1 MKILPPI
8 IDSHKSDPFK
18 GDALDRIKYGEG
30 LMNLVTSTNEPLV
43 IALDAPWGEGKTTFV
58 KMWQAQLEQSN
69 VPTIYIDAFA
79 YDYID
84 DAFVLLAGAITAY
97 AKEQDVT
104 IEELKT
110 QIKEVGVNLLDLA
123 TDVALKIASGGTLDK
138 NTIKELTEN
147 LVDKRLN
154 AYGDHTET
162 FAQFR
167 KQLSKL
173 PKELHK
179 KSNKEST
186 ATEDDHNSKSLVIII
201 DELDRCKPP
210 FAVHLIET
218 IKHFFSVNSVVFVL
232 AMNKT
237 QLENAIKGVY
247 GQETDAKTYLQKFIA
262 IETTLP
268 NNKDLETGTV
278 VQYAQKLFKHHG
290 FSLLEQFGRDGLEQL
305 EIIPLSHYFKLSL
318 RQIERV
324 FTNIAL
330 FYICHPKVEPLPIVS
345 ILAAL
350 KVVDHSFFNKLV
362 QITEKTAKKQL
373 SFMVDIFDNT
383 HWHNQDL
390 IEEYGR
396 GKLVRIIEPWIES
409 AFMTNEMYDR
419 YTDDPPYIVH
429 FDPSKQVELAKVYMK
444 YSSKRNIYE
453 GFRYFVNAFNSFNTR
468 VDTRD

>member
-110 QIKEVGVNLLDLA
+110 QIKEVGVNLF
-123 TDVALKIASGGTLDK
+123 DVALKTTTGGLVGKDAITQ
-138 NTIKELTEN
+138 LTKD
-147 LVDKRLN
+147 LVQKRLN
-154 AYGDHTET
+154 AYGDHTKT

-167 KQLSKL
+167 KQLSTL
-173 PKELHK
+173 PQELHK
-179 KSNKEST
+179 KLNKGST
-186 ATEDDHNSKSLVIII
+186 DIIDHNNPKSLVIII

-218 IKHFFSVNSVVFVL
+218 IKHFFSVNSVIFVL
-232 AMNKT
+232 AMNKK
-237 QLENAIKGVY
+237 QLQNAIKGVY
-247 GQETDAKTYLQKFIA
+247 GPETDAKTYLQKFIS
-262 IETTLP
+262 IETILP
-268 NNKDLETGTV
+268 KNKDLKTGTV
-278 VQYAQKLFKHHG
+278 VHYAEKLFKHHE
-290 FSLLEQFGRDGLEQL
+290 FSLLERFGSDGLQQL
-305 EIIPLSHYFKLSL
+305 YIIPLSQHFQLSL

-324 FTNIAL
+324 FTYIAL
-330 FYICHPKVEPLPIVS
+330 FYICYPKVEPLPIVS
-345 ILAAL
+345 ILATL
-350 KVVDHSFFNKLV
+350 KVVDHSFFNKLL
-362 QITEKTAKKQL
+362 QLTDETAIDELIKTAPWR
-373 SFMVDIFDNT
+373 NP
-383 HWHNQDL
+383 DL
-390 IEEYGR
+390 IEESEKNKLERMIERWLEVPFIRR
-396 GKLVRIIEPWIES
+396 GNYNFSILEKSEIKRIQQI
-409 AFMTNEMYDR
+409 
-419 YTDDPPYIVH
+419 YIDQSPNSITV
-429 FDPSKQVELAKVYMK
+429 
-444 YSSKRNIYE
+444 E
-453 GFRYFVNAFNSFNTR
+453 GFLFFVNAFNAFNTR
-468 VDTRD
+468 VDTSG

>member
-18 GDALDRIKYGEG
+18 DDALGREDYGKG

-79 YDYID
+79 HDYID
-84 DAFVLLAGAITAY
+84 DAFALLAGAITAY

-104 IEELKT
+104 IEELKN

-123 TDVALKIASGGTLDK
+123 TDVALKTASGGTLDK
-138 NTIKELTEN
+138 NAIKELTEN

-167 KQLSKL
+167 KQLSSLPNKL
-173 PKELHK
+173 HENRK

-186 ATEDDHNSKSLVIII
+186 DIIDHNNPKSLVIII

-218 IKHFFSVNSVVFVL
+218 IKHFFSVDSVVFVL

-237 QLENAIKGVY
+237 QLQNAIKGVY
-247 GQETDAKTYLQKFIA
+247 GSDTDAKTYLQKFIS
-262 IETTLP
+262 IETILP
-268 NNKDLETGTV
+268 NNKDLETGKIA
-278 VQYAQKLFKHHG
+278 QYSGTLYEHHG
-290 FSLLEQFGRDGLEQL
+290 FSSFEQFGSTGLNKLQ
-305 EIIPLSHYFKLSL
+305 IIPLSQYFKLSL
-318 RQIERV
+318 RQIEQA
-324 FTNIAL
+324 FTYIAL
-330 FYICHPKVEPLPIVS
+330 FYKCYPKVEPIPIVS
-345 ILAAL
+345 ILATL
-350 KVVDHSFFNKLV
+350 KVVDHSYFNRLV
-362 QITEKTAKKQL
+362 QITKETAINEIFETAPWRNRDLTEKSGKNKLESIIDKWFKVPFAESGNFHFPIQEHEIWKIQDVYL
-373 SFMVDIFDNT
+373 AQT
-383 HWHNQDL
+383 HNRSTED
-390 IEEYGR
+390 
-396 GKLVRIIEPWIES
+396 
-409 AFMTNEMYDR
+409 
-419 YTDDPPYIVH
+419 
-429 FDPSKQVELAKVYMK
+429 
-444 YSSKRNIYE
+444 
-453 GFRYFVNAFNSFNTR
+453 GFLFFVNALNAFNTGA
-468 VDTRD
+468 DTSE